1 VLKRAETNF
10 MDKVNCKSMADKDFF
25 LIVKIASI
33 TVAVIFVLMKL
44 NFYKLT
50 ESRLSILVHYSSK
63 KNPTGFGTKFD

>member
-1 VLKRAETNF
+1 
-10 MDKVNCKSMADKDFF
+10 MADEDFF

-33 TVAVIFVLMKL
+33 TVAIIFVLMKL